1 VESKASSKIM
11 ETRELGLLLLGLG
24 ALLAVAGLVIYWG
37 GVSWFGRLPGDIRY
51 ESESTRV
58 YIPITSMILL
68 SILLTLL
75 LNAVRRFL

>member
-1 VESKASSKIM
+1 VESKASAKIM

>member
-1 VESKASSKIM
+1 MES
-11 ETRELGLLLLGLG
+11 RGFGLVLLCVG
-24 ALLAVAGLVIYWG
+24 ALVAVAGLLVYWG
-37 GVSWFGRLPGDIRY
+37 GFSWFGRLPGDIRY

-75 LNAVRRFL
+75 LNVVRRFL